1 MSRGFSPDDL
11 DRMGAELLAWVE
23 AQGIQGEE
31 AADQVAVLLASTG
44 ATVAS
49 ERGGGG
55 ERVLRAVL
63 RAEQAEQTGELR
75 QLVAQREQPS

>member
-75 QLVAQREQPS
+75 QLVAQRGRPS